1 MKHTALYLRV
11 STEAQ
16 ADEGYS
22 LAAQSEKLEAYCR
35 LKEIQHFRQYV
46 DGGFSGSNLTRPAV
60 TQLIESIRSG
70 EVERVVVYKLDRLSR
85 SQKDTLYLI
94 EDVFAPHGVDFVS
107 INENIDTGT
116 PYGRAMIGILSAFA
130 QLERENIFLR
140 TRMGMVERVRQG
152 FWPGGGKI
160 PFGYDYDPAKGIL
173 VPNSDADT
181 VREIYARYLAG
192 ESAGRIARTLGLKYE
207 HLVRQILDR
216 ESNTGVILYKGER
229 YPGRHEPLIDRET
242 WLRAQRRLHRPNRP
256 RAAESGRLLTGL
268 LVCGHCGA
276 KMRYQKWGKAG
287 DRLVCYSRD
296 KSKPHLVHDADCPN
310 RGVMAR
316 EVEEVV
322 RRDLA
327 RLAAQPDTPPDTAAD
342 EQSCRRALQKAE
354 RRLRRLYELYAED
367 EDDTLRDAIAA
378 AKHSRDRAAE
388 ALSAAQQQAG
398 QDAAQDET
406 REALRNVGARWD
418 SLSAQERQ
426 ALVRAC
432 VDKIVLQNEKI
443 EIFYTIDGAESS
455 AARAG

>member
-22 LAAQSEKLEAYCR
+22 LAAQAEKLEAYCR
-35 LKEIQHFRQYV
+35 MKGISRFTRYV
-46 DGGFSGSNLTRPAV
+46 DGGFSGSSLNRPAV
-60 TQLIESIRSG
+60 TQLIDCIRNG
-70 EVERVVVYKLDRLSR
+70 EVERVVFYKLDRMSR

-94 EDVFAPHGVDFVS
+94 EDVFAPHSVDFVS

-160 PFGYDYDPAKGIL
+160 PFGYDYDLAKGIL

-181 VREIYARYLAG
+181 VREIYARYLSG
-192 ESAGRIARTLGLKYE
+192 ESAGSIARALGLKYE

-216 ESNTGVILYKGER
+216 ESNTGVIVYKGER

-256 RAAESGRLLTGL
+256 RAAESGKLLTGL

-316 EVEEVV
+316 DVEEVV
-322 RRDLA
+322 QRDLA
-327 RLAAQPDTPPDTAAD
+327 RLAAQPDTPGDAAAG
-342 EQSCRRALQKAE
+342 EQACRRALQKAE

-388 ALSAAQQQAG
+388 ALLAAQQQAG
-398 QDAAQDET
+398 QTAAQDDAK
-406 REALRNVGARWD
+406 EALRSVGARWD
-418 SLSAQERQ
+418 SLTAQERQ
-426 ALVRAC
+426 SLVRAC
-432 VDKIVLQNEKI
+432 VEKIVLRNDKI
-443 EIFYTIDGAESS
+443 EIFYTIDSAERS
-455 AARAG
+455 ASQAG

>member
-22 LAAQSEKLEAYCR
+22 LAAQAEKLEAYCR
-35 LKEIQHFRQYV
+35 MKGISRFTRYV
-46 DGGFSGSNLTRPAV
+46 DGGFSGSSLNRPAV
-60 TQLIESIRSG
+60 TQLIDCIRNG

-94 EDVFAPHGVDFVS
+94 EDVFAPHSVDFVS

-181 VREIYARYLAG
+181 VREIYARYLSG
-192 ESAGRIARTLGLKYE
+192 ESAGSIARALGLKYE

-216 ESNTGVILYKGER
+216 ESNTGVIVYKGER
-229 YPGRHEPLIDRET
+229 YHGRHEPLIDRET

-256 RAAESGRLLTGL
+256 RAADGGKLLTGYTGAASEAGHMVIADTPDAPL
-268 LVCGHCGA
+268 CTCGRRGCLESLASATALIRMTREARRTHPESLMNTLAPTEADVNG
-276 KMRYQKWGKAG
+276 RT
-287 DRLVCYSRD
+287 VF
-296 KSKPHLVHDADCPN
+296 DA
-310 RGVMAR
+310 
-316 EVEEVV
+316 
-322 RRDLA
+322 
-327 RLAAQPDTPPDTAAD
+327 AAQGD
-342 EQSCRRALQKAE
+342 
-354 RRLRRLYELYAED
+354 
-367 EDDTLRDAIAA
+367 AA
-378 AKHSRDRAAE
+378 AKAVADTYIHHLAVGVANLINIFFPEVIGLSGGVANQGENLLKPLRAA
-388 ALSAAQQQAG
+388 AAPMVFGSAFAKKH
-398 QDAAQDET
+398 T
-406 REALRNVGARWD
+406 RITTCTLG
-418 SLSAQERQ
+418 
-426 ALVRAC
+426 
-432 VDKIVLQNEKI
+432 
-443 EIFYTIDGAESS
+443 Y
-455 AARAG
+455 RAGVIGAALLAKQEV

>member
-22 LAAQSEKLEAYCR
+22 LAAQAEKLEAYCR
-35 LKEIQHFRQYV
+35 MKGISRFTQYV
-46 DGGFSGSNLTRPAV
+46 DGGFSGSNLSRPAV
-60 TQLIESIRSG
+60 TQLIDCIRRG

-152 FWPGGGKI
+152 YWPGGGKI
-160 PFGYDYDPAKGIL
+160 PFGYDYDAAKGIL
-173 VPNSDADT
+173 VPNRDADT

-192 ESAGRIARTLGLKYE
+192 QSAGRIARELGLRYE

-216 ESNTGVILYKGER
+216 ESNTGVIVYKGER
-229 YPGRHEPLIDRET
+229 YPGRHAPLIDRET
-242 WLRAQRRLHRPNRP
+242 FARAQRRLHRPDKP
-256 RAAESGRLLTGL
+256 RAADGGRLLTGL

-276 KMRYQKWGKAG
+276 KMRYQKWGRAG
-287 DRLVCYSRD
+287 DKLVCYSRD
-296 KSKPHLVHDADCPN
+296 KSKPHLIHDANCPN

-316 EVEEVV
+316 EVEEIVV
-322 RRDLA
+322 RDLS
-327 RLAAQPDTPPDTAAD
+327 RLAAKPAEPRAAQED
-342 EQSCRRALQKAE
+342 EAVCRRALDRAE
-354 RRLRRLYELYAED
+354 RRLRRLYELYAEG
-367 EDDTLRDAIAA
+367 EDDTLRDAITR
-378 AKHSRDRAAE
+378 AKHEKQRTERALCE
-388 ALSAAQQQAG
+388 AQA
-398 QDAAQDET
+398 DAAHRADGEA
-406 REALRNVGARWD
+406 RDALRTVASCWD
-418 SLSAQERQ
+418 KLTAQEKQ
-426 ALVRAC
+426 ALVRQC
-432 VDKIVLQNEKI
+432 VQRIVLQNDKI
-443 EIFYTIDGAESS
+443 EIFYAIDDAHS
-455 AARAG
+455 AAAVG